1 MLIPLPGR
9 AAVLAA
15 GLPTTTRGR
24 TFVSRRGVAPFTS
37 TDSRRRGAGLL
48 PRAPRGGREHD
59 NGVTAVVSCSHFTSV
74 TRYPVCVHAHAHI
87 TVSHYMHQLLA
98 VCVYPETICRPQS
111 PWILWHWRKCLNTQP
126 DITVRGQPVEDYRSD
141 VMTVDWSRKKPI
153 TTMVPK
159 THSVCL

>member
-15 GLPTTTRGR
+15 GSPTATWGH

-48 PRAPRGGREHD
+48 PRAPRGGRG
-59 NGVTAVVSCSHFTSV
+59 NGVTAVVSCSHFTSGV
-74 TRYPVCVHAHAHI
+74 RYAVCVHAHAHI

-126 DITVRGQPVEDYRSD
+126 DITVRGQPIEDYRSD
-141 VMTVDWSRKKPI
+141 VMTVDGNRKKPI
-153 TTMVPK
+153 TTRALK
-159 THSVCL
+159 RHSACL